1 MSPTKFADVKALLDK
16 AVAGWR
22 EAHGREP
29 NLSQHSASFGWT
41 TRAELLSA
49 KAFGKR
55 LIAPEFIG
63 NGRGRETALVVALTT
78 GVSPFPRMPSDG
90 PFLTEDEIA
99 TIAAWIDLG
108 APDDGSGGT
117 PGHAPEAV

>member
-1 MSPTKFADVKALLDK
+1 MSPTKFADVKAVLDK
-16 AVAGWR
+16 AIAGWR
-22 EAHGREP
+22 DANGREP
-29 NLSQHSASFGWT
+29 DLSLHSATFGWT
-41 TRAELLSA
+41 NRAELLSA
-49 KAFGKR
+49 EAFGKR

-78 GVSPFPRMPSDG
+78 GVSGFPRMPLDG

-108 APDDGSGGT
+108 APDDAAVGTGGYT
-117 PGHAPEAV
+117 PK